1 MQQEFLIAATVMAMS
16 LLAAAAL
23 ILSFLPWKAHPVDPW
38 LPYQKAQRVDPGIE
52 RAAPPSRSRE
62 AAHQHAKSLGASA
75 EGELGHGSG
84 KSVAPMY
91 PHSENKL
98 CSHDEQTSQF
108 PADEDAI

>member
-23 ILSFLPWKAHPVDPW
+23 ILSF

-62 AAHQHAKSLGASA
+62 AAHQHAASA

-91 PHSENKL
+91 PHS
-98 CSHDEQTSQF
+98 DG
-108 PADEDAI
+108 

>member
-23 ILSFLPWKAHPVDPW
+23 ILSFLPWKAHPVD
-38 LPYQKAQRVDPGIE
+38 YQKAQRVDPGIE

-62 AAHQHAKSLGASA
+62 AAHQHAKSLGSSA

-91 PHSENKL
+91 PHSENKPVL
-98 CSHDEQTSQF
+98 T
-108 PADEDAI
+108 

>member
-23 ILSFLPWKAHPVDPW
+23 ILSF

-91 PHSENKL
+91 PHS
-98 CSHDEQTSQF
+98 DG
-108 PADEDAI
+108 

>member
-23 ILSFLPWKAHPVDPW
+23 ILSFLPYPG
-38 LPYQKAQRVDPGIE
+38 LPSQKAQRVDPGIE

-62 AAHQHAKSLGASA
+62 AAHQHAKSLGSSA

-91 PHSENKL
+91 PHSENKPVL
-98 CSHDEQTSQF
+98 T
-108 PADEDAI
+108 